1 LRRLGNVSK
10 SDEENM
16 RLTRKLQLFLQPA
29 KVFCDRTIEL
39 EEMDEVLGQA
49 CGLDKVLKQY
59 QSTDLF
65 LTVRLETIRA
75 ELETYI
81 PRAKQVVSQ
90 AYRRVVKEE
99 VSSSEKLV
107 SIFEEHTDII
117 VKGFRDVVF
126 GHKVMLTTGA
136 FGLLFTLKVL
146 EGNPKDSTLVSDTLS
161 ELQSLHGKA
170 PTALVLPSQHSYIS
184 LAGVS
189 KPVSN
194 PHFENAITYRFAKTN
209 ASVRH

>member
-1 LRRLGNVSK
+1 
-10 SDEENM
+10 M

-29 KVFCDRTIEL
+29 SVFSDRASEL

-49 CGLDKVLKQY
+49 CGLDKVLNKY

-90 AYRRVVKEE
+90 AYRRIVKEEE

-136 FGLLFTLKVL
+136 SGLLFTLKVL
-146 EGNPKDSTLVSDTLS
+146 EGNPKT
-161 ELQSLHGKA
+161 GK
-170 PTALVLPSQHSYIS
+170 
-184 LAGVS
+184 
-189 KPVSN
+189 
-194 PHFENAITYRFAKTN
+194 
-209 ASVRH
+209 